1 MEASMKFK
9 RNIFLVFLVFIL
21 CLSQISAQI
30 SSGCK
35 YPETSNRQLKA
46 EDLAGKTLWELKI
59 MRNEIFARHGY
70 KFKTEEM
77 SKYFNKQKWYKP
89 EYDDVTSKLTEI
101 ENANIKMIK
110 QYEDNLRESKSSSKI
125 GELIEKQSRAVVFK
139 TAWGSG
145 SDELGRI
152 IPQEASPE
160 GPMSFV
166 IDSSGNILVLDQ
178 LNKRIQVYD
187 KNGKHIKTIPI
198 PAATFTDIAIGASG
212 NLFLLD
218 RYVYEMVALI
228 DDKGN
233 ILKKIEL
240 IGEYITGTGS
250 ISEINSREDGLWV
263 VVGNSMVRICDASGE
278 PYKNR
283 QIAPGR
289 FSQDDKSLLRTKV
302 IGEITAT
309 VSRNTL
315 TKSSTDTYNISGKDT
330 YTIYFDIPILSIRM
344 VDTDK
349 NGNIYLGVELL
360 EESIAEGPPYSI
372 ENSHEIVVVLDS
384 NGNEKKRIY
393 MPVSREAEDV
403 NRSHRV
409 TPDGSIYQLVIEE
422 EGATMWR
429 YSP

>member
-1 MEASMKFK
+1 MKLN
-9 RNIFLVFLVFIL
+9 RNIFMIFLVVIICF
-21 CLSQISAQI
+21 CQINAQI

-35 YPETSNRQLKA
+35 YPEASNRNLTS
-46 EDLAGKTLWELKI
+46 EDLAGKALWELKI

-77 SKYFNKQKWYKP
+77 REYFNKQEWYEPK
-89 EYDDVTSKLTEI
+89 YDDVKSKLTEI

-110 QYEDNLRESKSSSKI
+110 QYEDNLQKSKPSHKI
-125 GELIEKQSRAVVFK
+125 SELIEKQKREIVFK
-139 TAWGSG
+139 TPWGSG
-145 SDELGRI
+145 ATELNHL

-160 GPMSFV
+160 GPKSFV
-166 IDSSGNILVLDQ
+166 IDSSGNFFVLDQ
-178 LNKRIQVYD
+178 VNKRVQVYG
-187 KNGKHIKTIPI
+187 KTGKHIKAIPI
-198 PAATFTDIAIGASG
+198 PAVTFSDIAIGESG

-218 RYVYEMVALI
+218 RFVYKTVVLI

-240 IGEYITGTGS
+240 IGEGITETGN
-250 ISEINSREDGLWV
+250 ISEIFSREDGLWV
-263 VVGNSMVRICDASGE
+263 VVGNSMVRLCDISGE
-278 PYKNR
+278 PYKDR
-283 QIAPGR
+283 QIAPGK
-289 FSQDDKSLLRTKV
+289 FSQDDKSLLETKV

-315 TKSSTDTYNISGKDT
+315 TKSSIDTYNISGKDT
-330 YTIYFDIPILSIRM
+330 YTIYFDIPILFIRM

-349 NGNIYLGVELL
+349 DGNIYLVVELL
-360 EESIAEGPPYSI
+360 EESIDEGPPYSI

-384 NGNEKKRIY
+384 NGNEKQRIY
-393 MPVSREAEDV
+393 MPVSSKAEDV
-403 NRSHRV
+403 NCSHRV
-409 TPDGSIYQLVIEE
+409 TPDGTIYQLVIGE

>member
-1 MEASMKFK
+1 MKFK
-9 RNIFLVFLVFIL
+9 RNIFVVFLVVII
-21 CLSQISAQI
+21 CSIQINAQI

-35 YPETSNRQLKA
+35 YPEASNRNLTS

-70 KFKTEEM
+70 KFKSQDMKE
-77 SKYFNKQKWYKP
+77 YFSKQKWYKP
-89 EYDDVTSKLTEI
+89 EYDDVTSKLTEV

-110 QYEDNLRESKSSSKI
+110 EYENNLQKSKPSPKI
-125 GELIEKQSRAVVFK
+125 SELIEKQKREIVFK
-139 TAWGSG
+139 TPWGSG
-145 SDELGRI
+145 KTELNHL
-152 IPQEASPE
+152 IPEEANPE
-160 GPMSFV
+160 APMSFV
-166 IDSSGNILVLDQ
+166 IDNSEKIFVLDQ
-178 LNKRIQVYD
+178 VNERVQVYD
-187 KNGKHIKTIPI
+187 KTGKHIKTVPI
-198 PAATFTDIAIGASG
+198 PAVTFSDIAIGESG

-218 RYVYEMVALI
+218 QFVYKAVVLI

-240 IGEYITGTGS
+240 IGKGITETVNV
-250 ISEINSREDGLWV
+250 SEIYSREDGLWV
-263 VVGNSMVRICDASGE
+263 VVGNTMVRLCDISGE
-278 PYKNR
+278 PYKDR
-283 QIAPGR
+283 QMAPGR

-302 IGEITAT
+302 VGEITAA
-309 VSRNTL
+309 VLRNKL
-315 TKSSTDTYNISGKDT
+315 TKSSMNTYKISGKDT
-330 YTIYFDIPILSIRM
+330 YTIYFDIPIFFIRM

-349 NGNIYLGVELL
+349 NGNIYLVAELL
-360 EESIAEGPPYSI
+360 EESIDEGPPYSI

-393 MPVSREAEDV
+393 MPVSSEAEEV

-409 TPDGSIYQLVIEE
+409 TPDGTIYQLVIRE

>member
-1 MEASMKFK
+1 MKIK
-9 RNIFLVFLVFIL
+9 TKIFFNFSVAIFFAL
-21 CLSQISAQI
+21 CFNQIHAQTPP
-30 SSGCK
+30 GCK
-35 YPETSNRQLKA
+35 YPEASNRYVTHR
-46 EDLAGKTLWELKI
+46 DLAGKSLGELRI

-77 SKYFNKQKWYKP
+77 SKYFTKQKWYEPK
-89 EYDDVTSKLTEI
+89 YDDVTSRLTEI
-101 ENANIKMIK
+101 EIANIKMIK
-110 QYEDNLRESKSSSKI
+110 QYEDDLKKNKSPAKI
-125 GELIEKQSRAVVFK
+125 GKLIEKQKREVVFK

-145 SDELGRI
+145 PAELGRI

-166 IDSSGNILVLDQ
+166 IDSSGNIFVLDQ
-178 LNKRIQVYD
+178 LNKRVQVYD
-187 KNGKHIKTIPI
+187 ETGKHIKTIPI
-198 PAATFTDIAIGASG
+198 PAVTFSDIAIGESG

-218 RYVYEMVALI
+218 RYVSEMVVLI
-228 DDKGN
+228 DDEGE
-233 ILKKIEL
+233 ILKKVNL
-240 IGEYITGTGS
+240 IGKGIMETGS
-250 ISEINSREDGLWV
+250 LSEIYSREDGLWAV
-263 VVGNSMVRICDASGE
+263 IGNLMVRLCDLSGE
-278 PYKNR
+278 PYEDR

-302 IGEITAT
+302 VGEITAT
-309 VSRNTL
+309 VTRTAL
-315 TKSSTDTYNISGKDT
+315 TKSSIDTYTISGKKT
-330 YTIYFDIPILSIRM
+330 YYIYFDIPMLAIRM

-349 NGNIYLGVELL
+349 NGNIYLVVELL
-360 EESIAEGPPYSI
+360 EESIDEGPPYSI

-393 MPVSREAEDV
+393 MPVSSGAEDV

-409 TPDGSIYQLVIEE
+409 TPDGTIYQLVIEE

>member
-1 MEASMKFK
+1 MKFK
-9 RNIFLVFLVFIL
+9 RNIFLVFLVIIL
-21 CLSQISAQI
+21 CLNQTNAQV
-30 SSGCK
+30 STACK
-35 YPETSNRQLKA
+35 YPEASNRRLTS
-46 EDLAGKTLWELKI
+46 EDLAGKSLWELKI

-89 EYDDVTSKLTEI
+89 KYDNVTSKLTKI
-101 ENANIKMIK
+101 ENANIKLIR
-110 QYEDNLRESKSSSKI
+110 QYEDDLQKQKSTSTIK
-125 GELIEKQSRAVVFK
+125 ELIEKQKSEVVFK

-145 SDELGRI
+145 ETELNHL

-166 IDSSGNILVLDQ
+166 IDSSGNIFVLDQ
-178 LNKRIQVYD
+178 INKRVQVYD
-187 KNGKHIKTIPI
+187 KTGKHIKTIPI
-198 PAATFTDIAIGASG
+198 PAVTFTDIAIGASG

-218 RYVYEMVALI
+218 QYVYEMVVLI

-233 ILKKIEL
+233 ILKKINL
-240 IGEYITGTGS
+240 IGKFITETGS
-250 ISEINSREDGLWV
+250 ISEIYSREDGLWV
-263 VVGNSMVRICDASGE
+263 TNGNSMVWLCDASGE
-278 PYKNR
+278 PYKDR

-289 FSQDDKSLLRTKV
+289 FSQDDKSLLKTKV

-309 VSRNTL
+309 VSRNKL
-315 TKSSTDTYNISGKDT
+315 TKSSTGTYNISGKDT
-330 YTIYFDIPILSIRM
+330 YTIYFDIPILFIRM

-349 NGNIYLGVELL
+349 NGNIYLVVELW
-360 EESIAEGPPYSI
+360 EKSIDEGPPYSI

-384 NGNEKKRIY
+384 NGREKKRIY
-393 MPVSREAEDV
+393 MPVTSEAEDV
-403 NRSHRV
+403 NRSHHV